1 MPSLITPHSV
11 KIVTKEG
18 EITVSLQIDLNIN
31 LNQSGT
37 TFTSNNS
44 SGGGGSSSSIKNDDD
59 FEWAIPDFQKSEKV
73 NFGK

>member
-1 MPSLITPHSV
+1 MPNLIQPNTV

-31 LNQSGT
+31 LNQSGM
-37 TFTSNNS
+37 TFTNNS
-44 SGGGGSSSSIKNDDD
+44 VSGNSKDED
-59 FEWAIPDFQKSEKV
+59 FEWAIPDFNKSEKL

>member
-1 MPSLITPHSV
+1 MPNLIQPNTV

-18 EITVSLQIDLNIN
+18 EIIVSLQIDLNIN

-44 SGGGGSSSSIKNDDD
+44 SGSGNSSSSNKKDDD

>member
-11 KIVTKEG
+11 KIITKEG

-37 TFTSNNS
+37 TFTSNNNNGGVSS
-44 SGGGGSSSSIKNDDD
+44 SGVKKDDD

>member
-1 MPSLITPHSV
+1 MPNLIQPNTV

-31 LNQSGT
+31 LNQSGM
-37 TFTSNNS
+37 TFTNNNN
-44 SGGGGSSSSIKNDDD
+44 GGNSSSSNKKDDD

-73 NFGK
+73 KFGK

>member
-1 MPSLITPHSV
+1 MPNLIQPNTV

-44 SGGGGSSSSIKNDDD
+44 SGNSSSSNKKDDD

-73 NFGK
+73 KFGK